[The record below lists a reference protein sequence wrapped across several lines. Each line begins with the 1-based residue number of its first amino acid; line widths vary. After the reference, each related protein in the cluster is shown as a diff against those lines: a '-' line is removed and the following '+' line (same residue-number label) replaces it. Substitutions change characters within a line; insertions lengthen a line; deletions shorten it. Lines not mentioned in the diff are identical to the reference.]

1 MPLYLVFLCYSVPV
15 ALLFKYFTV
24 ILTKNTTFMGKC
36 LVAKEIMCKFAA
48 DKFK

>member
-1 MPLYLVFLCYSVPV
+1 VQSSAAPYLYIGQSP
-15 ALLFKYFTV
+15 KEN
-24 ILTKNTTFMGKC
+24 ILTKNTTFIAKS